1 MPVDDKERGIL
12 IPEWRKE
19 EPELEFTEAQ
29 RKRNIYARK
38 APLRVMPNDKKQ
50 SLHLKPVSYRT
61 VLRVRPEAIEVGIS
75 MGEGVA
81 KYLGIGGGGVI
92 AAGLFSLYA
101 IVPMLSVSIYLFLF
115 FLIFPILFTL
125 LGIVFIRRAFFS
137 PSDHPALFNR
147 KTRQVHVIPVKPLNF
162 LKFWEKGEPGKM
174 KTYSWDNVTAR
185 TYRRLD
191 VPGGTVAR
199 TETAMELLCM
209 TDENPKVVDEMVSL
223 GMTGTWSDNSQV
235 ALWEH
240 IRRYM
245 EEGGP
250 PLQPGDQLRK
260 INHDKLPEFPPEVVE
275 AAGGP
280 ALTEEE
286 LAQWT
291 RPQE

>member
-50 SLHLKPVSYRT
+50 SVHLKPVSYRT
-61 VLRVRPEAIEVGIS
+61 VLRVLPEAIEVGTS

-81 KYLGIGGGGVI
+81 KYLGVGGFLVILVALFMVIYPWFRNEEGFLLYGSLFFGVI
-92 AAGLFSLYA
+92 
-101 IVPMLSVSIYLFLF
+101 FL
-115 FLIFPILFTL
+115 LI
-125 LGIVFIRRAFFS
+125 GITFVRRAFFS
-137 PSDHPALFNR
+137 PSDHPTLFNR
-147 KTRQVHVIPVKPLNF
+147 KTRQVHVIPLKPLNF
-162 LKFWEKGEPGKM
+162 LKFWEKGKPGKM

-209 TDENPKVVDEMVSL
+209 TEENPKVVDEMVSL
-223 GMTGTWSDNSQV
+223 GMTGTWSDNNQV

>member
-1 MPVDDKERGIL
+1 MPVDDKEHGIL
-12 IPEWRKE
+12 IPEWRKK
-19 EPELEFTEAQ
+19 EPELTFTEAQ

-50 SLHLKPVSYRT
+50 SVHLKPASYRT
-61 VLRVRPEAIEVGIS
+61 ILRVLPEAIEVGTS
-75 MGEGVA
+75 MGEGTA
-81 KYLGIGGGGVI
+81 KYLGLFGVAGVLI
-92 AAGLFSLYA
+92 GLFIIFYEPLIGA
-101 IVPMLSVSIYLFLF
+101 ADWTHILFSIIGFAF
-115 FLIFPILFTL
+115 FL
-125 LGIVFIRRAFFS
+125 LGALFIRRAFFS
-137 PSDHPALFNR
+137 PSDHPTLFNR
-147 KTRQVHVIPVKPLNF
+147 KTRQVYVIPLKPLNF
-162 LKFWEKGEPGKM
+162 LKFWEKGEPGQLKS
-174 KTYSWDNVTAR
+174 YSWDKVAAR

-223 GMTGTWSDNSQV
+223 GMTGTWSDNNQV

-260 INHDKLPEFPPEVVE
+260 VNHDKLPEFPPEVVE